1 MHYNCNKIK
10 FSNKSQFIIRI
21 LMNTLSNQPFWLDP
35 KPVVFP
41 PTHLALTEPDGLLAV
56 GGDLTPEW
64 LLTAYH
70 NGIFP
75 WFNED
80 DPILW
85 WTPNPRSVLFL
96 DKLKIRRSLIKV
108 IRKQRFS
115 VTLDHDFLSVITH
128 CATTPRH
135 GQDGTWISDAMM
147 NAYYQLY
154 QKGHAHSVEV
164 WHDKKLVGGLYGV
177 AIGKMFYGESMF
189 AHETDASKIALIALS
204 QQLQAW
210 EFLII
215 DTQIETPHLK
225 SLGAK
230 LISREHF
237 ETLLHQQTQLAFPPK
252 HWQMEIDWQA
262 PFLPIESR
270 HQK

>member
-1 MHYNCNKIK
+1 M
-10 FSNKSQFIIRI
+10 
-21 LMNTLSNQPFWLDP
+21 
-35 KPVVFP
+35 VFP

-75 WFNED
+75 WFNEG

-96 DKLKIRRSLIKV
+96 DKLIVRRSLIKT
-108 IRKQRFS
+108 IRKQQFV
-115 VTLDHDFLSVITH
+115 VTLDQAFLSVVEN
-128 CATTPRH
+128 CASTPRH
-135 GQDGTWISDAMM
+135 DQDGTWISDDMIH
-147 NAYYQLY
+147 AYSQLY
-154 QKGHAHSVEV
+154 EKGHAHSVEV
-164 WHDKKLVGGLYGV
+164 WHNDKLVGGLYGV

-189 AHETDASKIALIALS
+189 SHQSDASKIALIALC

-210 EFLII
+210 GFLII
-215 DTQIETPHLK
+215 DTQIETAHLK

-237 ETLLHQQTQLAFPPK
+237 ETLLHQQTLLSFPPK
-252 HWQMEIDWQA
+252 HWQMEVDWQA
-262 PFLPIESR
+262 PFLA
-270 HQK
+270 QKTAPKNSF